1 MPYTVVPLRFEHFF
15 CEILIEML
23 LLPYTDL
30 ETTTI
35 VASQSVTAG
44 GSRFF
49 RQFLLSQIIQFV
61 IIDLFIRTILKVP
74 INNYSDL
81 SYSD

>member
-1 MPYTVVPLRFEHFF
+1 MPCTVVPLRFEHFF

-23 LLPYTDL
+23 LLSYTDL

-44 GSRFF
+44 GSRGT
-49 RQFLLSQIIQFV
+49 QV
-61 IIDLFIRTILKVP
+61 IK
-74 INNYSDL
+74 YC
-81 SYSD
+81 